1 MKILLATRNSGKIA
15 EIRAILKAL
24 DIEILSPD
32 DLEGDSPV
40 VIEDGDTFEAN
51 AKKKALAVAKW
62 AGMPALADD
71 SGLVVPVLGG
81 DPGVHS
87 SRYAGED
94 GNSEANMALLLER
107 MKAVP
112 EAERLACFVCVLAL
126 ASPDGRTWQTGGRVD
141 GLITFEKIGDG
152 GFGYDPIFFYI
163 PADKTF
169 AQMGPEEKNRFSHRH
184 RALEA
189 FGKMWNG
196 IRQEL

>member
-1 MKILLATRNSGKIA
+1 
-15 EIRAILKAL
+15 
-24 DIEILSPD
+24 
-32 DLEGDSPV
+32 
-40 VIEDGDTFEAN
+40 
-51 AKKKALAVAKW
+51 
-62 AGMPALADD
+62 
-71 SGLVVPVLGG
+71 
-81 DPGVHS
+81 
-87 SRYAGED
+87 D
-94 GNSEANMALLLER
+94 GNNEANMALLLER

-112 EAERLACFVCVLAL
+112 EAERLAYFVCVLVL

-189 FGKMWNG
+189 FGKMFPAIKG
-196 IRQEL
+196 ELEGK